1 MRECR
6 FYIGGRE
13 KSRRIDYRQGER
25 SVSRR
30 KESGIDERDRV
41 QERNVGERYRS
52 GSGAEVERLLLK
64 ARNVSKNMT
73 FPTGLDFRK
82 YSDEELT
89 AMLVEA
95 REASKHARKRGR
107 VMGIVAAHRLKQMR
121 TLLMYEELATWRRE
135 NGFDR
140 EMEGEESCFTGHRSL
155 PPTPQEYYASLWCE
169 VNALKDAISMPLQL
183 LKLINAIEQDTLS
196 DEEYATLK
204 RCMEKR
210 VRETAQVTAVTRD
223 HTVQPCSPC
232 SPNPDRPSGVLCNL
246 ENEGTMSQELEELTS
261 SSTSTGLNTPGQLS
275 PPNEGVWE
283 TGRITADSFLT
294 AGVNSSQGGKTPSPP
309 ERSTSTRTFADIVST
324 AAIQENRRLKT
335 FNELNK
341 PFDPGGRGEKAPPWN
356 AAVPLPFYSCG
367 KAGRLLV
374 CLLCLFFCFPK
385 LLIYPG
391 ETYQQAERR
400 GSWTPIKSLIYATG
414 GQALSRL
421 LPYLKMAMT
430 SNARF
435 DRSANTLG

>member
-1 MRECR
+1 M
-6 FYIGGRE
+6 
-13 KSRRIDYRQGER
+13 
-25 SVSRR
+25 
-30 KESGIDERDRV
+30 

-64 ARNVSKNMT
+64 ARNVSKKMT

-169 VNALKDAISMPLQL
+169 VNALKDAISMLLQL

-294 AGVNSSQGGKTPSPP
+294 AGVNSSQGGRTPSPT
-309 ERSTSTRTFADIVST
+309 ERSASTRTFADIFST

-356 AAVPLPFYSCG
+356 T
-367 KAGRLLV
+367 RLYLYLSIPVAKLGGFLFV
-374 CLLCLFFCFPK
+374 CSVCFSVFPN
-385 LLIYPG
+385 Y
-391 ETYQQAERR
+391 
-400 GSWTPIKSLIYATG
+400 
-414 GQALSRL
+414 
-421 LPYLKMAMT
+421 
-430 SNARF
+430 
-435 DRSANTLG
+435 

>member
-1 MRECR
+1 
-6 FYIGGRE
+6 
-13 KSRRIDYRQGER
+13 
-25 SVSRR
+25 
-30 KESGIDERDRV
+30 
-41 QERNVGERYRS
+41 
-52 GSGAEVERLLLK
+52 
-64 ARNVSKNMT
+64 MT
-73 FPTGLDFRK
+73 FPIVGVDFRK

-95 REASKHARKRGR
+95 VEASKHARKRGR

-121 TLLMYEELATWRRE
+121 TLLMYEELATWRKA

-169 VNALKDAISMPLQL
+169 VNALRDAISIPAKSRPRQKDSMEEL
-183 LKLINAIEQDTLS
+183 LAKFD
-196 DEEYATLK
+196 YAEIK
-204 RCMEKR
+204 RCIDKR
-210 VRETAQVTAVTRD
+210 RREEAQAKAQMAAEPVG
-223 HTVQPCSPC
+223 TVQQCNPS
-232 SPNPDRPSGVLCNL
+232 SPNPDTPSDVCFNL
-246 ENEGTMSQELEELTS
+246 NNEGEMDPRMKELEELTS
-261 SSTSTGLNTPGQLS
+261 SSASTGLNTPGQQC

-283 TGRITADSFLT
+283 TGRITDGILT
-294 AGVNSSQGGKTPSPP
+294 AGVDSGKGGNISSPMEST
-309 ERSTSTRTFADIVST
+309 ERATRMVTAADIPL
-324 AAIQENRRLKT
+324 AAATPPKRRLKT

-341 PFDPGGRGEKAPPWN
+341 PFDPGGKEEKAPPWN
-356 AAVPLPFYSCG
+356 AAVPLPFLFLWRSWEASCSFSM
-367 KAGRLLV
+367 
-374 CLLCLFFCFPK
+374 LCLVFCFPK

-400 GSWTPIKSLIYATG
+400 GSWTPIKSLMYATG

-421 LPYLKMAMT
+421 LPYPKMAMT

>member
-1 MRECR
+1 M
-6 FYIGGRE
+6 
-13 KSRRIDYRQGER
+13 
-25 SVSRR
+25 
-30 KESGIDERDRV
+30 

-52 GSGAEVERLLLK
+52 GSGAEVERLLLN
-64 ARNVSKNMT
+64 ARNVSNKMT
-73 FPTGLDFRK
+73 FPIVGVNFMK
-82 YSDEELT
+82 YSDKELT
-89 AMLVEA
+89 AMLVETG
-95 REASKHARKRGR
+95 EASKHARKRGR

-140 EMEGEESCFTGHRSL
+140 VEAVDHRSL
-155 PPTPQEYYASLWCE
+155 PPTPEQYYASLWLE

-183 LKLINAIEQDTLS
+183 LKLINAIEQDALS

-232 SPNPDRPSGVLCNL
+232 SSNPDRPSGVLCNL

-275 PPNEGVWE
+275 PPIEGVWE
-283 TGRITADSFLT
+283 TGRISADSFLT
-294 AGVNSSQGGKTPSPP
+294 AGVNSSQEGRTPSPT
-309 ERSTSTRTFADIVST
+309 ERSASTRVFADIFST
-324 AAIQENRRLKT
+324 AVIQENRRLKT

-400 GSWTPIKSLIYATG
+400 GSWTPMKSLMYATG

-421 LPYLKMAMT
+421 LPYLKVAMT

>member
-6 FYIGGRE
+6 FYIGEKE
-13 KSRRIDYRQGER
+13 KSRRIAYRQGER

-95 REASKHARKRGR
+95 GEASKHARKRGR

-169 VNALKDAISMPLQL
+169 VNALRDAISIPAKSRPRQKDSMEEL
-183 LKLINAIEQDTLS
+183 LAKFD
-196 DEEYATLK
+196 YAEIK
-204 RCMEKR
+204 RCIDKR
-210 VRETAQVTAVTRD
+210 GREEAQAKAQMAAEPVG
-223 HTVQPCSPC
+223 TVQQCNPS
-232 SPNPDRPSGVLCNL
+232 SPNPDTPSDVCCNL

-261 SSTSTGLNTPGQLS
+261 SSTGTSLNTPGQQC

-283 TGRITADSFLT
+283 TGRIIADGILT
-294 AGVNSSQGGKTPSPP
+294 AGVDSSKEGTISSPMEST
-309 ERSTSTRTFADIVST
+309 ERATRMVTVADIPST
-324 AAIQENRRLKT
+324 AGTPPKRRHKTSSEENKQ
-335 FNELNK
+335 
-341 PFDPGGRGEKAPPWN
+341 FDPGGRGEQAPPWK
-356 AAVPLPFYSCG
+356 AAVPLPFFSWSD
-367 KAGRLLV
+367 AGRLLV
-374 CLLCLFFCFPK
+374 CLSGAELRGFFCVLSMLCFSVFPN
-385 LLIYPG
+385 Y
-391 ETYQQAERR
+391 
-400 GSWTPIKSLIYATG
+400 
-414 GQALSRL
+414 
-421 LPYLKMAMT
+421 
-430 SNARF
+430 
-435 DRSANTLG
+435 